1 MDGTVMRRSAISL
14 VASALVVGSIA
25 GYEGYRS
32 APYQDVA
39 KVWTNGFGATGG
51 IGPKSTTE
59 PVRAVQRL
67 ATDVDAK
74 AREVGACL
82 GDIAL
87 HQYEFDAYVSFA
99 YNVGGSA
106 FCGSTLVKKLRATPP
121 DYAGACRELLRWV
134 HAGGERQPGLIA
146 RRAAEY
152 RQCMG
157 GV

>member
-1 MDGTVMRRSAISL
+1 MGL
-14 VASALVVGSIA
+14 VASALVLGSIA

-32 APYQDVA
+32 QTYLDVA
-39 KVWTNGFGATGG
+39 KVATLGFGATAGVKAG
-51 IGPKSTTE
+51 DRTE

-67 ATDVDAK
+67 ARDVDAH
-74 AREVGACL
+74 AQGVSACL
-82 GDIAL
+82 GAVPL

-99 YNVGGSA
+99 YNVGNPA

-121 DYAGACRELLRWV
+121 DYAGACRELLRWIN
-134 HAGGERQPGLIA
+134 AGGERQPGLVA